1 MLALFALRRP
11 GPDRALEE
19 RIARLEEE
27 MRRLRGGAPAPAE
40 EPLVTPAPI
49 ASPEPTVTPPLPV
62 EPIPEPAPEPV
73 AAPEPP
79 PFRLPDPPE
88 PPAVQI
94 DWERW
99 IGVRGAAVL
108 GGVVLALAGLFF
120 FRYSIEHGLIPP
132 WLRVVLGTLTGCAC
146 LVGADVMRRRQYG
159 GTADAV
165 AGAGI
170 VVLYAAFWAAANLYG
185 LIGTGTLFVLLV
197 AVTVT
202 CGALSWRHQSL
213 VIAVLGLLGGFLT
226 PIFASS
232 GRDNPIGL
240 FAYLLLL
247 DAAVLYLARRR
258 GWPILAL
265 LALLLTAG
273 YQALWIGGRMGPDR
287 VLLGLGIVALFAVV
301 FAAGTERGDERSGR
315 TWFWT
320 QASAVLVPFVFALY
334 FATNADLGERLVPL
348 AMLLA
353 VLAAAAAWL
362 SRVHGEP
369 ALGVGASASIVAVL
383 AVWAA
388 ENTATTAIAWQ
399 TSAACVVLAG
409 IFHAFVERD
418 PDRAEWQGPATAG
431 IVSATGL
438 FVVLLAGAVVES
450 GEIGLWPWLT
460 GWLGLAALLIR
471 QGGFP
476 QRERLQLVAAA
487 FLALGLA
494 AFRGVHRWSVDFPST
509 AAYLALV
516 LAVAVAFQVAALLRG
531 EGRPRRFAEQAAAL
545 FAVATT
551 LLVVVMIS
559 DASFTALGTATALGI
574 LGTLA
579 ATRLG
584 GSWWGL
590 VAMIATAIA
599 HSSWTMDRIEPT
611 TLGFAVQ
618 VATVVLFTLWPFLAV
633 DRLRGTR
640 WPWWTAALAGPMWF
654 VSLGQLFS
662 TRFGDA
668 AIGLLPLGLGAVTL
682 AAAQRTRATFAD
694 GDPDRTGN
702 LAWFLGVTAA
712 FVTVAIP
719 LQLDREWI
727 TIGWALEGLALVMLW
742 QRLDHPGLKYVG
754 LALLVAVAIRLV
766 ANDAVLTYHARP
778 AFRIVNWLLYTYLVP
793 AAALLR
799 SSTVLAPLE
808 VPRFREWERPLL
820 GERPIGTIVTG
831 LAGLLVVFAWM
842 NIAIA
847 EWFTIGP
854 ELTLDFSRMPARDLT
869 TSIAWACYALG
880 LLTLGVRRRN
890 VGLRWAS
897 LGLMMLTIAKV
908 FLYDLGELGD
918 LYRVAS
924 LLGLALSLIGV
935 SLAYQRFVF
944 RREPSPAP
952 SDTMTEP

>member
-1 MLALFALRRP
+1 VLAVFALRRP

-19 RIARLEEE
+19 RIARLEDEV
-27 MRRLRGGAPAPAE
+27 RRLRAGLPAAATAQVEDPVATASETPTAPVEAAEDVAAPPPPPS
-40 EPLVTPAPI
+40 EP
-49 ASPEPTVTPPLPV
+49 SPEPAAEPEP
-62 EPIPEPAPEPV
+62 EPI
-73 AAPEPP
+73 
-79 PFRLPDPPE
+79 RLPEPPE

-132 WLRVVLGTLTGCAC
+132 WLRVVLGTVVGCGC
-146 LVGADVMRRRQYG
+146 LVGADVMRRRPYG

-170 VVLYAAFWAAANLYG
+170 VVLYAAFWAAANLYD

-197 AVTVT
+197 AVTAT

-213 VIAVLGLLGGFLT
+213 VIAVLGLVGGFLT
-226 PIFASS
+226 PIFASRGS
-232 GRDNPIGL
+232 DNPIGL

-247 DAAVLYLARRR
+247 DVAVLFLARRR
-258 GWPILAL
+258 GWPLLAL
-265 LALLLTAG
+265 LALVCTAA
-273 YQALWIGGRMGPDR
+273 YQALWIGDRMGPDR
-287 VLLGLGIVALFAVV
+287 VLLGLGIIAVFAVV
-301 FAAGTERGDERSGR
+301 FAAGTERGDERGGR

-320 QASAVLVPFVFALY
+320 QAGAVLIPFAFALY

-348 AMLLA
+348 AMLLV
-353 VLAAAAAWL
+353 VLASAASWL
-362 SRVHGEP
+362 CRVHREP
-369 ALGVGASASIVAVL
+369 SLAVGAAASIVAVV
-383 AVWAA
+383 AVWTA
-388 ENTATTAIAWQ
+388 ENSATTALAWQ
-399 TSAACVVLAG
+399 LAVACVVLAG
-409 IFHAFVERD
+409 IFHGFGERD
-418 PDRAEWQGPATAG
+418 PSGPGTDG
-431 IVSATGL
+431 IVSAVGL
-438 FVVLLAGAVVES
+438 FGVLVASAVVEP
-450 GEIGLWPWLT
+450 GEVGLWPWLA
-460 GWLGLAALLIR
+460 GWTGLAALLLR

-476 QRERLQLVAAA
+476 DRERLQLVAATL
-487 FLALGLA
+487 LAIGLA
-494 AFRGVHRWSVDFPST
+494 AFRGVHRWAEGFPST
-509 AAYLALV
+509 GAYLAIV
-516 LAVAVAFQVAALLRG
+516 LAAAVVLQVVAMRRA
-531 EGRPRRFAEQAAAL
+531 EGRPRRYGEQAAAL
-545 FAVATT
+545 FAVATM
-551 LLVVVMIS
+551 LLIVVMIG
-559 DASFTALGTATALGI
+559 DAPFLALGTSTALGI
-574 LGTLA
+574 LATLA

-590 VAMIATAIA
+590 VAMIATAFA
-599 HSSWTMDRIEPT
+599 HTSWSMDRGEPT
-611 TLGFAVQ
+611 TLGFVAQ
-618 VATVVLFTLWPFLAV
+618 AATVVLFTLWPFLAT

-654 VSLGQLFS
+654 VALGQLFS
-662 TRFGDA
+662 SRFGES

-682 AAAQRTRATFAD
+682 AAAQRTRVEFAPD
-694 GDPDRTGN
+694 DPARTSN
-702 LAWFLGVTAA
+702 LAWFLGVTTA
-712 FVTVAIP
+712 FLTVAIP

-754 LALLVAVAIRLV
+754 LALLAAVTVRLV
-766 ANDAVLTYHARP
+766 VNDAVLTYHARP

-799 SSTVLAPLE
+799 ASIVLAPLE
-808 VPRFREWERPLL
+808 VPRLREWERPVY
-820 GERPIGTIVTG
+820 GERPFGAMGAG
-831 LAGLLVVFAWM
+831 LAGLVVVFAWM

-847 EWFTIGP
+847 EWFTVGP
-854 ELTLDFSRMPARDLT
+854 DLTLDFSRMPARDLT
-869 TSIAWACYALG
+869 TSIAWAGYALG
-880 LLTLGVRRRN
+880 LLALGVRRHS

-935 SLAYQRFVF
+935 SLAYQRFVL
-944 RREPSPAP
+944 RRDAPADPSG
-952 SDTMTEP
+952 E